1 MTETILSRA
10 LRRLFACGSAA
21 GLALCAPPLL
31 AQTSPPGLQPPPTPT
46 AAPMQRV
53 EITGSSI
60 RRVASETSLPIT
72 TIRASDFA
80 KQGLATAQEVLN
92 AIPMNQ
98 SSEGSTAA
106 VGSGTGGRATADLRG
121 LGGNKTLV
129 LLNGRRLANHPY
141 FADSVDLNIIP
152 VAALERVEVLRDG
165 ASAIYGTDAIGGVI
179 NFITKRSVEGAA
191 LSVEAYEPYAQG
203 GGNEQRLNLSGGWGD
218 LERDGLSMW
227 GVIDWHQQSP
237 LRATDRSFSNT
248 GIRPDRGMFEVSGT
262 TFPANF
268 FSDLGVTGN
277 PYAPG
282 CQPPDSVALP
292 GEPLCAFDYTRFVDN
307 IPRTRQFS
315 AMARLNKKF
324 GEHTAGLE
332 FVHGRSTNE
341 AQVAPPPL
349 SGIGVIMTGDS
360 PFYPGNGIVPA
371 FPGLTGEPLDISW
384 RPLET
389 GPRNNFDSSITDR
402 LLASLEGTVAGWDYN
417 TAISYSLGKAKSIF
431 NGGYVIDQ
439 RIIDGVA
446 AGILTPFGPQNAQGA
461 DYLRNSILSGKYLH
475 ARIHSAAVDARASRE
490 LMTLPG
496 GPLGFAI
503 GAEFRRDRAKYFVN
517 RELASQASSSGSADA
532 QDQSG
537 ARSIWALFSEVN
549 VPIVKDLELNVAA
562 RYDHYSDVGGSF
574 NPKVSLRWQ
583 PTRQLL
589 LRGSFNK
596 GFRAPTLF
604 DLYGPQTTTN
614 SSDTYDDPVLCP
626 NGVPAPGANPNIACG
641 QQQLVRGG
649 GNPDLSPERSRTYS
663 AGIVVEP
670 LQNLTL
676 SLDYWNI
683 RLKDQINSLAEQ
695 TIFGNY
701 EKYRDLF
708 VYDPDRHQPAVRA
721 GHHRQPRRS
730 EDPRPR
736 PVGGLPHAAHALRQL
751 QRQPGWHLRQQ
762 VRLPERAGRTV
773 HRECRA
779 LCRRH
784 PGLPLA
790 PQPAVHPGPRR
801 LELQPGQPLHVALHR
816 PEHGGGAGV
825 LQQGRALLDLVA
837 LGDLHRQQEG
847 RADGGHQE
855 PVRRRAALHQPG
867 HQLPAGLRSALYG
880 PARIHGVCARDLPLL
895 TEGGRKKSR
904 PALPA
909 GRLSLE
915 RSARQAVPPTVTPSM
930 RRVGWPTPTGTL
942 WPSLPHTPTPES
954 RRMSLP
960 IIEILFIVSGPLPI
974 RVAPFTG

>member
-1 MTETILSRA
+1 MTETILSRS
-10 LRRLFACGSAA
+10 LRRLFTCGSAA
-21 GLALCAPPLL
+21 GLVLCAPPLL
-31 AQTSPPGLQPPPTPT
+31 AQTSPPALQPPPTPT

-60 RRVASETSLPIT
+60 RRLATETSLPIT

-121 LGGNKTLV
+121 LGGDKTLV

-179 NFITKRSVEGAA
+179 NFITKRSVEGSA
-191 LSVEAYEPYAQG
+191 LVVEAYEPYAQG
-203 GGNEQRLNLSGGWGD
+203 GGHEQRLNLSGGWGD

-227 GVIDWHQQSP
+227 GVIDWHQQSA
-237 LRATDRSFSNT
+237 LRATDRSFSST
-248 GIRPDRGMFEVSGT
+248 GIRPERGMFEVSGT

-268 FSDLGVTGN
+268 FSDNGVTGN
-277 PYAPG
+277 PYAPA

-307 IPRTRQFS
+307 IPKTRQFS

-324 GEHTAGLE
+324 GAHTAGLE

-349 SGIGVIMTGDS
+349 SGIGVTMTGDS

-371 FPGLTGEPLDISW
+371 FPGLGGEALDISW

-389 GPRNNFDSSITDR
+389 GRRNNFDSSITDR
-402 LLASLEGTVAGWDYN
+402 LLASLEGTLAGWDYN

-446 AGILTPFGPQNAQGA
+446 AGILNPFGPQNAQGA
-461 DYLRNSILSGKYLH
+461 DYLRNSILSGEYLH

-532 QDQSG
+532 QDQFG

-574 NPKVSLRWQ
+574 NPKVALRWQ
-583 PTRQLL
+583 PTPQLL

-641 QQQLVRGG
+641 QQQFVRGG
-649 GNPDLSPERSRTYS
+649 GNPDLSPERSRAYS

-670 LQNLTL
+670 VKNLTF

-683 RLKDQINSLAEQ
+683 RLKDQISELAEQ
-695 TIFGNY
+695 TLFSNFD
-701 EKYRDLF
+701 KYRNLF
-708 VYDPDRHQPAVRA
+708 VYDAAGTSLLYVLAITDNLGEMKTRGLDLSVAYRMPRTRFGNLSVNLDGTYVNKYDYQNEPGGPFTENAGRYADATPVFRWRHNLLFTLARGDWSFNLVNRFMSHYTDQNTAVAPEFFNKVGHYSTWSLSATYTGNKKAALTA
-721 GHHRQPRRS
+721 GIKNLFDEEPPFTNQVTNFQLGY
-730 EDPRPR
+730 DPRY
-736 PVGGLPHAAHALRQL
+736 
-751 QRQPGWHLRQQ
+751 
-762 VRLPERAGRTV
+762 TD
-773 HRECRA
+773 
-779 LCRRH
+779 
-784 PGLPLA
+784 PL
-790 PQPAVHPGPRR
+790 GFTI
-801 LELQPGQPLHVALHR
+801 
-816 PEHGGGAGV
+816 
-825 LQQGRALLDLVA
+825 
-837 LGDLHRQQEG
+837 
-847 RADGGHQE
+847 
-855 PVRRRAALHQPG
+855 
-867 HQLPAGLRSALYG
+867 Y
-880 PARIHGVCARDLPLL
+880 AR
-895 TEGGRKKSR
+895 
-904 PALPA
+904 
-909 GRLSLE
+909 
-915 RSARQAVPPTVTPSM
+915 VTY
-930 RRVGWPTPTGTL
+930 R
-942 WPSLPHTPTPES
+942 
-954 RRMSLP
+954 
-960 IIEILFIVSGPLPI
+960 F
-974 RVAPFTG
+974 

>member
-1 MTETILSRA
+1 MNETFLCRT
-10 LRRLFACGSAA
+10 LRRLFAGGSAA
-21 GLALCAPPLL
+21 GALLCAPPLL
-31 AQTSPPGLQPPPTPT
+31 AQTSPPGLQPPQTPT

-53 EITGSSI
+53 EVTGSSI
-60 RRVASETSLPIT
+60 RRRLAAETSLPIT

-92 AIPMNQ
+92 SIPMNQ

-121 LGGNKTLV
+121 LGGDKTLV

-191 LSVEAYEPYAQG
+191 VTFEGYEPYRRG

-218 LERDGLSMW
+218 LERDGTSFW

-237 LRATDRSFSNT
+237 LRATDRGFSAT
-248 GIRPDRGMFEVSGT
+248 GIRPERGMFEVSGT

-268 FSDLGVTGN
+268 FSDLGISGN
-277 PYAPG
+277 PYYPA
-282 CQPPDSVALP
+282 CQPPESLP
-292 GEPLCAFDYTRFVDN
+292 LPDDPLCAFDYTRFVDN
-307 IPRTRQFS
+307 IPKTRQFS
-315 AMARLNKKF
+315 AMARLNRKF
-324 GEHTAGLE
+324 GEHTGSLE

-341 AQVAPPPL
+341 AQVSPPPE
-349 SGIGVIMTGDS
+349 SGIGLIMPGTS

-371 FPGLTGEPLDISW
+371 FPGLTGEPLDLSW

-389 GPRNNFDSSITDR
+389 GRRNNFDASVTDR
-402 LLASLEGTVAGWDYN
+402 LLAGLEGTVAGWDYN
-417 TAISYSLGKAKSIF
+417 TAISYSLGKARSVF

-446 AGILTPFGPQNAQGA
+446 AGILNPFGMQDAVGA
-461 DYLRNSILSGKYLH
+461 EWLANSILSGEYLH

-490 LMTLPG
+490 LMALPG

-549 VPIVKDLELNVAA
+549 VPVVKDLELNVAA

-583 PTRQLL
+583 PTRQVL

-604 DLYGPQTTTN
+604 DLFGPQTTTN
-614 SSDTYDDPVLCP
+614 SSDTYNDPVLCP
-626 NGVPAPGANPNIACG
+626 NGAPIPGANPNIACD
-641 QQQLVRGG
+641 QQQQVRGG
-649 GNPDLSPERSRTYS
+649 GNPDLSPERSGTYS
-663 AGIVVEP
+663 AGIVLEP
-670 LQNLTL
+670 SQNLTL

-683 RLKDQINSLAEQ
+683 RLKDQISELGEQ
-695 TIFGNY
+695 TVFGNF

-708 VYDPDRHQPAVRA
+708 VYNPAGNQLQYVLLITDNLGEVKTRGLDLSVAYRMPRTRFGNFSVNLDGTYVNKYDYQNEPGGPFTENAGRYADATPVFRWRHNLLMTLARGDWTFNLSNRFMSHYTDQNTAVAPEFFNKVGHYSIWSLSATYTGMKQAELTA
-721 GHHRQPRRS
+721 GIKNLFDEEPPFTNQVTNFQLGY
-730 EDPRPR
+730 DPRYTDPLGAT
-736 PVGGLPHAAHALRQL
+736 VYM
-751 QRQPGWHLRQQ
+751 
-762 VRLPERAGRTV
+762 RLTYRFR
-773 HRECRA
+773 
-779 LCRRH
+779 
-784 PGLPLA
+784 
-790 PQPAVHPGPRR
+790 
-801 LELQPGQPLHVALHR
+801 
-816 PEHGGGAGV
+816 
-825 LQQGRALLDLVA
+825 
-837 LGDLHRQQEG
+837 
-847 RADGGHQE
+847 
-855 PVRRRAALHQPG
+855 
-867 HQLPAGLRSALYG
+867 
-880 PARIHGVCARDLPLL
+880 
-895 TEGGRKKSR
+895 
-904 PALPA
+904 
-909 GRLSLE
+909 
-915 RSARQAVPPTVTPSM
+915 
-930 RRVGWPTPTGTL
+930 
-942 WPSLPHTPTPES
+942 
-954 RRMSLP
+954 
-960 IIEILFIVSGPLPI
+960 
-974 RVAPFTG
+974 